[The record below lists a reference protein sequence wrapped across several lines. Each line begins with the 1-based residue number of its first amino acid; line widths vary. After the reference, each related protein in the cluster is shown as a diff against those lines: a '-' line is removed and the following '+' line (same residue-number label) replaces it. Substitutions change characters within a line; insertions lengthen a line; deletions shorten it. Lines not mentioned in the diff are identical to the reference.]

1 MIRRLSRVSSAE
13 LEGVDAK
20 LITIETDL
28 SVGLSV
34 FSIVGLADKALSEA
48 KERIN
53 SALKNSGFRPPSQN
67 NFRLIVNL
75 APADIQKTGSQYDLG
90 IAVGYLLSSGEIKCD
105 CQDRI
110 LFIGELS
117 LDGSLRPV
125 RGVLNIAHL
134 AKKQGF
140 EGIIVPPENA
150 AEAALIEGITVIP
163 AKNLVDTVSY
173 LSGQV
178 LLPAPPSKFTPD
190 YNLSSDFSDIRGQ
203 EFAKRAMTI
212 AAAGGHNIIMVGP
225 PGSGK
230 TALAKCLPSIL
241 PPISVDEAVSVSKNW
256 SAAGLLSAESPF
268 LKSRPFRDPHHTSSS
283 SAIIGG
289 GTNPRP
295 GEISLAHN
303 GILFL
308 DELPEFHRDVLESLR
323 TPLESGIAKIARSRG
338 TLSFPARFQLISA
351 MNPCPCGYYG
361 DPEVACKCSAREIYK
376 YQKKVSGPL
385 LDRIDI
391 QINVPRLKISA
402 LKTGP
407 RGESSADMREKV
419 LKAADFSRKRFSRLG
434 LQACS
439 NSTLSSRE
447 CDDFVKLSSDA
458 DELLKQIFDRT
469 AVSGRGYYR
478 ILKVAR
484 TIADLGESKIVES
497 DHLAEAFQYRL
508 KTED

>member
-1 MIRRLSRVSSAE
+1 MIRRLSRVFSAE
-13 LEGVDAK
+13 LEGVEAK

-67 NFRLIVNL
+67 NFRLTVNL

-105 CQDRI
+105 PEKS
-110 LFIGELS
+110 LLLGELS

-125 RGVLNIAHL
+125 RGALNIASL
-134 AKKQGF
+134 AKNSGF
-140 EGIIVPPENA
+140 NEIIVPPENA
-150 AEAALIEGITVIP
+150 AEAAIISGIAVIP
-163 AKNLVDTVSY
+163 ARNLIEVISH
-173 LSGQV
+173 LSDHS
-178 LLPAPPSKFTPD
+178 LSPSPPCDFRPD
-190 YNLSSDFSDIRGQ
+190 RNPSSDFSDIRGQ
-203 EFAKRAMTI
+203 NLAKRALTI
-212 AAAGGHNIIMVGP
+212 AAAGGHNVIMVGP

-230 TALAKCLPSIL
+230 TALAKCFASIL
-241 PPISVDEAVSVSKNW
+241 PPISVEEAVASSKNW
-256 SAAGLLSAESPF
+256 SAAGLLSAASPF
-268 LKSRPFRDPHHTSSS
+268 LRSRPFRDPHHTSSS

-289 GTNPRP
+289 GTIPRP

-303 GILFL
+303 GVLFL

-323 TPLESGIAKIARSRG
+323 TPLENGTSTVARSRG
-338 TLSFPARFQLISA
+338 TLTFPARFQLVSA

-361 DPEVACKCSAREIYK
+361 DPETACKCSAREIFR
-376 YQKKVSGPL
+376 YQKKISGPL

-391 QINVPRLKISA
+391 QITIPRLKISA
-402 LKTGP
+402 LKADP
-407 RGESSADMREKV
+407 RGESSALLREKV
-419 LKAADFSRKRFSRLG
+419 LGARNFARERFSRLG
-434 LQACS
+434 LNADS
-439 NSTLSSRE
+439 NSSLSSRE
-447 CDDFVKLSSDA
+447 CDDFISLSSEA
-458 DELLKQIFDRT
+458 DDFLKRVFDRA

-484 TIADLGESKIVES
+484 TIADLEKSDSVKS

-508 KTED
+508 KTDG